1 MHTVLVADDNTA
13 WLEALSMGI
22 DNEPDFKVVA
32 NTTNGKTTLELI
44 ENLRPDIMIL
54 DIIMPECDGVYIVNY
69 VRQNMPDY
77 SPIIYMLSG
86 IGSDAVIT
94 ILNELDIDFYSMKPI
109 TLQMTIANLKQ
120 IVMYKN
126 RKITPAIPQ
135 KTLTRDQV
143 IQMVLGEL
151 GLQVNLMST
160 KYIFQAVQYY
170 ETNPESFEML
180 TKILYPHIAKIN
192 NNTPGAVEKNIRTC
206 IKKVS
211 EENTELFSKIF
222 KYYSNKKITNSIFLN
237 SICSYVDNIYEKTAK
252 TGKGEIVL

>member
-13 WLEALSMGI
+13 WLEALTVGI
-22 DNEPDFKVVA
+22 ENEPDFKVVGNA
-32 NTTNGKTTLELI
+32 TNGQTTLKLI
-44 ENLRPDIMIL
+44 ETLKPDIMIL

-69 VRQNMPDY
+69 VRQNIPNY
-77 SPIIYMLSG
+77 NPIIYMLSG

-126 RKITPAIPQ
+126 RNIAAAPAFQ
-135 KTLTRDQV
+135 SLTRDQV
-143 IQMVLGEL
+143 IHMVLDEL
-151 GLQVNLMST
+151 GLQVNLMCT

-180 TKILYPHIAKIN
+180 TKILYPYIAQIN

-206 IKKVS
+206 IKKVR

-237 SICSYVDNIYEKTAK
+237 SICSYVDNIYEKNAK
-252 TGKGEIVL
+252 AAKGEIVL